1 MLLPLET
8 VRQAEEKILHALGGT
23 LVHKETTNQI
33 LDYLNTEEHNLRVE
47 SRHMANYLKGFP
59 HLPREKQQ
67 MAFLKL
73 NPKIHKLSPEDL
85 MAKKL
90 DSLTF
95 RPICDSE
102 FYTTKPCAQALA
114 SLLISLKEK
123 VFCLYPAMREFYPLS
138 GTDVARHMR
147 QKQFPTHE
155 PFNLIVSCDLTD
167 AYSNATLEDLIK
179 CSQFLS
185 AVVSNE
191 TIEQEMIEKLAKF
204 TLNNNYI
211 ESGGQIYKCE
221 PVLPMGSCLSGDALD
236 IILMAGELRL
246 LINPSLDEETLQT
259 IPQYMDGQNIH
270 LKFLDYERYRDDT
283 KILIAGNK
291 PKDIILSLTAFAK
304 AAFPQQIPISMEYS
318 TFMQSFLNCCFFC
331 NFAGRSFSTYPRLN
345 FKKPSNSVHV
355 SSNTWPPQL
364 LTGFMANMVAY
375 SRICTEPKL
384 QKHISN
390 MLQNELMT
398 AGHSQATIRMYR
410 CKAEEAI
417 KLAATRDREKY
428 EKVHENQLTLPQ
440 QNAPNDIEY
449 EELDDPY
456 PPGAIYDRSSNVFT
470 LGRLL
475 VANSTNMIPVNIKA
489 PPPRSSP
496 NLKAILASKSKYKFQ
511 SKYL

>member
-1 MLLPLET
+1 
-8 VRQAEEKILHALGGT
+8 
-23 LVHKETTNQI
+23 
-33 LDYLNTEEHNLRVE
+33 
-47 SRHMANYLKGFP
+47 MA
-59 HLPREKQQ
+59 Q
-67 MAFLKL
+67 

-102 FYTTKPCAQALA
+102 FYTTKTCAQALA

-291 PKDIILSLTAFAK
+291 PNI
-304 AAFPQQIPISMEYS
+304 IPI
-318 TFMQSFLNCCFFC
+318 
-331 NFAGRSFSTYPRLN
+331 A
-345 FKKPSNSVHV
+345 VH
-355 SSNTWPPQL
+355 T
-364 LTGFMANMVAY
+364 
-375 SRICTEPKL
+375 
-384 QKHISN
+384 
-390 MLQNELMT
+390 
-398 AGHSQATIRMYR
+398 
-410 CKAEEAI
+410 
-417 KLAATRDREKY
+417 
-428 EKVHENQLTLPQ
+428 
-440 QNAPNDIEY
+440 
-449 EELDDPY
+449 
-456 PPGAIYDRSSNVFT
+456 
-470 LGRLL
+470 
-475 VANSTNMIPVNIKA
+475 PVEM
-489 PPPRSSP
+489 
-496 NLKAILASKSKYKFQ
+496 
-511 SKYL
+511 

>member
-1 MLLPLET
+1 
-8 VRQAEEKILHALGGT
+8 
-23 LVHKETTNQI
+23 
-33 LDYLNTEEHNLRVE
+33 
-47 SRHMANYLKGFP
+47 
-59 HLPREKQQ
+59 
-67 MAFLKL
+67 
-73 NPKIHKLSPEDL
+73 
-85 MAKKL
+85 
-90 DSLTF
+90 
-95 RPICDSE
+95 
-102 FYTTKPCAQALA
+102 
-114 SLLISLKEK
+114 
-123 VFCLYPAMREFYPLS
+123 
-138 GTDVARHMR
+138 
-147 QKQFPTHE
+147 
-155 PFNLIVSCDLTD
+155 
-167 AYSNATLEDLIK
+167 
-179 CSQFLS
+179 
-185 AVVSNE
+185 
-191 TIEQEMIEKLAKF
+191 
-204 TLNNNYI
+204 
-211 ESGGQIYKCE
+211 
-221 PVLPMGSCLSGDALD
+221 
-236 IILMAGELRL
+236 MAGELRL

-345 FKKPSNSVHV
+345 VKKPSNSVHV

-384 QKHISN
+384 QNHISN

-398 AGHSQATIRMYR
+398 AGHSQGTIRTYR
-410 CKAEEAI
+410 RKAEEAI

-428 EKVHENQLTLPQ
+428 EKVRENQLTLPQ
-440 QNAPNDIEY
+440 QTAPNDIEH

-456 PPGAIYDRSSNVFT
+456 PPGVIYDRSSNVFT

-496 NLKAILASKSKYKFQ
+496 HLKAILASKSKYKFQ